1 MGSQK
6 IRLGASL
13 VQLITVMIYQGPQL
27 IGEINR
33 GLVELLDRDGYE
45 SISDAVGT
53 KEKIK

>member
-1 MGSQK
+1 
-6 IRLGASL
+6 
-13 VQLITVMIYQGPQL
+13 MIYQGPQL